1 MIIFSV
7 MDDIANLAY
16 VLIFVVWFL
25 YKTFVKGKKQSRPL
39 PPFDQRAPEPTQQRS
54 RESTSPPISFED
66 VLRELTGAPPV
77 TAKEPEIIEETLE
90 PYPIEDIH
98 SSMEEPS
105 FEVFGTPDETQPAV
119 SRQVLNADFSA
130 YKVRKERSS
139 KAARG
144 ALRMLKTK
152 QGAKQA
158 FIMKEIFD
166 RKY

>member
-1 MIIFSV
+1 

-25 YKTFVKGKKQSRPL
+25 YKTFVKGKKKTRPL
-39 PPFDQRAPEPTQQRS
+39 PPFDQRAPEPTQR
-54 RESTSPPISFED
+54 RPGESTSPPVTFED

-77 TAKEPEIIEETLE
+77 TAKKPEIIEEIPE
-90 PYPIEDIH
+90 PYLIEDIP
-98 SSMEEPS
+98 SSMEETS
-105 FEVFGTPDETQPAV
+105 FEVYETPEETKPPTGMVLEGRFDAFKIHK
-119 SRQVLNADFSA
+119 SRA
-130 YKVRKERSS
+130 S

-144 ALRMLKTK
+144 ALKMLKTK